1 MHFKFIII
9 SLFVSYAVVTAQI
22 SDTVSHVY
30 VDSLI
35 VGTDSALVDSNS
47 VQADSLL
54 GMSDSLSN
62 VTVDTLKPIVY
73 SGILGSSA
81 SYFSISKK
89 ELNYEDYRSF
99 GDLSNYLPG
108 GFYEN
113 PGLLGHTG
121 EVYFNGLGYQE
132 ITAAM
137 DGNNVNNRF
146 TNTLNFN
153 HFDYENIKSLE
164 IPSITKGFIYNIEG
178 NPVYLNFVNEDTL
191 RSEPFTRV
199 RYLQGPDDEG
209 LVNGHFARVI
219 TGRLSGGFSFSNVQS
234 GKRYDNS
241 DAGGWNATA
250 KLKYV
255 YSNNL
260 NLFASYNYYNTKSEL
275 NGGIDIDKI
284 GELYQPQDYEEVIF
298 NPRAAEVVFP
308 YQSIST
314 RYAKYEGERYHFR
327 SIARFLGL
335 FYTQLDVD
343 YSYNKIKFR
352 QNERNLS
359 ADIPGKVED
368 NGDKSYSVTLR
379 QKLTTNIVKLDL
391 LASYRNETIES
402 EEYPNVV
409 SDNYFLS
416 ADALFEP
423 FEFVNVNLFA
433 KLGRYRKTNI
443 NGSGLMATISPIT
456 NLKISASTSYSE
468 QAQPY
473 IVGLYFD
480 KPVRNLINEI
490 AVSFKTET
498 VQMRLSGYM
507 LNKDNYY
514 VPYSNGFIDT
524 TSFHSLTGYRGV
536 DFFQTG
542 VNLYSRVRWNFIE
555 IFLNPSYNFTELEA
569 DLMGGSPTEK
579 FDNFLPELTFTGA
592 IYYRNTHF
600 NNNLNIKT
608 GFNFRYNSAQ
618 LYSLY
623 DYRYNE
629 RIYHYTSGHN
639 EFLTLYNET
648 PINSGLNIDFVV
660 IAELQRAAIVYFAFE
675 NILDENH
682 YVLPYYPMYPRGF
695 RIGFN
700 WKLYN

>member
-1 MHFKFIII
+1 MHLKFIII
-9 SLFVSYAVVTAQI
+9 SLVLSYGIATAQI
-22 SDTVSHVY
+22 SDPFGDQLADSVTVK
-30 VDSLI
+30 
-35 VGTDSALVDSNS
+35 TDSTFTDSNS

-54 GMSDSLSN
+54 GIPDSLSN
-62 VTVDTLKPIVY
+62 VIVDTLKPIVY

-81 SYFSISKK
+81 SFFSISKK

-99 GDLSNYLPG
+99 GDLSNFLPG

-113 PGLLGHTG
+113 PGLSGHTG

-137 DGNNVNNRF
+137 DGDNINNRL
-146 TNTLNFN
+146 TNTFNFN
-153 HFDYENIKSLE
+153 NFDYENIKAIE

-178 NPVYLNFVNEDTL
+178 NPVYLNFVKEDTL

-234 GKRYDNS
+234 GQRYENS
-241 DAGGWNATA
+241 DAGGWTA
-250 KLKYV
+250 SANLKYV

-260 NLFASYNYYNTKSEL
+260 NLFASYNFYNTKSEL
-275 NGGIDIDKI
+275 NGGIDIEQI
-284 GELYQPQDYEEVIF
+284 EALYLPQDYEEVIF

-314 RYAKYEGERYHFR
+314 RYVKYEGEKYHFR

-352 QNERNLS
+352 QNERGLS
-359 ADIPGKVED
+359 SEFPRVVED

-391 LASYRNETIES
+391 IASYRNETIEA

-433 KLGRYRKTNI
+433 KLGRYRKYNT
-443 NGSGLMATISPIT
+443 NGSGLIATISPLK
-456 NLKISASTSYSE
+456 NFKISAATSYNE
-468 QAQPY
+468 QAQPFM
-473 IVGLYFD
+473 VNSLSSEE
-480 KPVRNLINEI
+480 KPVRNIINEI
-490 AVSFKTET
+490 AVSFKSNNIQT
-498 VQMRLSGYM
+498 RLSGYTIS
-507 LNKDNYY
+507 KDNYSI
-514 VPYSNGFIDT
+514 PYSNGFTDT
-524 TSFHSLTGYRGV
+524 SSYYLLSGYKEVDYFRIGVSF
-536 DFFQTG
+536 
-542 VNLYSRVRWNFIE
+542 YSKVRWKFIE
-555 IFLNPSYNFTELEA
+555 LFLNPSYNFTEYNSQ
-569 DLMGGSPTEK
+569 DK
-579 FDNFLPELTFTGA
+579 FLPELTFTGGL
-592 IYYRNTHF
+592 YYRNVHF

-608 GFNFRYNSAQ
+608 GFNLRYNSEQ

-629 RIYHYTSGHN
+629 RIYHSLPDNSGN
-639 EFLTLYNET
+639 PKLLNQT
-648 PINSGLNIDFVV
+648 PISSGLNIDFVV

-682 YVLPYYPMYPRGF
+682 YVLPYYPMYSRGF

>member
-1 MHFKFIII
+1 MHLKFIII
-9 SLFVSYAVVTAQI
+9 SLVLSYGIATAQI
-22 SDTVSHVY
+22 SDPFGDQLADSVTVK
-30 VDSLI
+30 
-35 VGTDSALVDSNS
+35 TDSTFTDSNS

-54 GMSDSLSN
+54 GIPDSLSN
-62 VTVDTLKPIVY
+62 VIVDTLKPIVY

-81 SYFSISKK
+81 SFFSISKK

-99 GDLSNYLPG
+99 GDLSNFLPG

-113 PGLLGHTG
+113 PGLSGHTG

-137 DGNNVNNRF
+137 DGDNINNRL
-146 TNTLNFN
+146 TNTFNFN
-153 HFDYENIKSLE
+153 NFDYENIKAIE

-178 NPVYLNFVNEDTL
+178 NPVYLNFVKEDTL

-234 GKRYDNS
+234 GQRYENS
-241 DAGGWNATA
+241 DAGGWTA
-250 KLKYV
+250 SANLKYV

-260 NLFASYNYYNTKSEL
+260 NLFASYNFYNTKSEL
-275 NGGIDIDKI
+275 NGGIDIEQI
-284 GELYQPQDYEEVIF
+284 EALYQPQDYEEVIF

-314 RYAKYEGERYHFR
+314 RYAKYEGEKYHFR

-352 QNERNLS
+352 QNERGLS
-359 ADIPGKVED
+359 SDFPRVVED

-379 QKLTTNIVKLDL
+379 QKLTTSIVKLDL
-391 LASYRNETIES
+391 IASYRNETIEAENYS
-402 EEYPNVV
+402 NVV

-433 KLGRYRKTNI
+433 KTGRYRKYNT
-443 NGSGLMATISPIT
+443 NGSGLIATISPLKS
-456 NLKISASTSYSE
+456 LKISAATSYNE
-468 QAQPY
+468 QAQPFM
-473 IVGLYFD
+473 VNSLGSEE

-490 AVSFKTET
+490 ALSFRENNI
-498 VQMRLSGYM
+498 QMRLSGYTIS
-507 LNKDNYY
+507 KDNYSI
-514 VPYSNGFIDT
+514 PYSNGFTDISSYYLLSGYKEVDYFRIGV
-524 TSFHSLTGYRGV
+524 SF
-536 DFFQTG
+536 
-542 VNLYSRVRWNFIE
+542 YSKVRWKFIE
-555 IFLNPSYNFTELEA
+555 LFLNPSYNFTEYNSQ
-569 DLMGGSPTEK
+569 DK
-579 FDNFLPELTFTGA
+579 FLPELTFTGGL
-592 IYYRNTHF
+592 YYRNVHF

-608 GFNFRYNSAQ
+608 GFNLRYNSEQ

-629 RIYHYTSGHN
+629 RIYHSLPDNSGN
-639 EFLTLYNET
+639 PELLNQT
-648 PINSGLNIDFVV
+648 PISSGLNIDFVV

-682 YVLPYYPMYPRGF
+682 YVLPYYPMYSRGF